1 MESNVVT
8 ILLLCVVLK
17 KKIYNIFLTQ
27 NNNYTKSQMQLSF
40 IDLFSGIGGFRIG
53 FEKACKKKNIKTTC
67 VFSSEIKETAK
78 YVYKENFKSNVS
90 GDITKIKSGDI
101 PNFDIL
107 LAGFP
112 CQAFSSAGNRRGF
125 MDTRGTLFFEIERI
139 IKAKKPKGFILENVE
154 GLVKHDLAKKNDK
167 IGRTLDTILN
177 CLNNLGYNVT
187 WSLLNAKNFGLAQNR
202 NRIFIVGSK
211 KKTVSL
217 DDFRI
222 VNKKF
227 KDIQQKNIKYPQS
240 DFFKLLLSKFNS
252 NDLYGKSIKDKR
264 GGANNIHSW
273 DLEVKGKINLK
284 QRKLLNTILTQR
296 RRKQWALKNKIDW
309 MDGMPLTLDHIY
321 SFYGS
326 PSLFEKGMDKK
337 ELKELLN
344 ALVEKGYLKFEYPKI
359 SKKIKTE
366 KGTIIKRVENTNS
379 NKGYNIVVGK
389 LSFEISKIIDPNDLT
404 PTLVATDLGK
414 LGVVDQKKL
423 RRLTNIECLRLFG
436 FDDKFKLNI
445 NQNKIY
451 DLFGNSIAI
460 NVVEAVSERLL
471 KSLK

>member
-1 MESNVVT
+1 MF
-8 ILLLCVVLK
+8 K
-17 KKIYNIFLTQ
+17 KLN
-27 NNNYTKSQMQLSF
+27 F

-53 FEKACKKKNIKTTC
+53 FEKACKKNKVKPVC
-67 VFSSEIKETAK
+67 VFSSEIKEAAK
-78 YVYKENFKSNVS
+78 IVYKENFKSEIS
-90 GDITKIKSGDI
+90 GDISKFESNDI

-139 IKAKKPKGFILENVE
+139 IKARKPKGFILENVE
-154 GLVKHDLAKKNDK
+154 GLVKHDLKSKNDK

-177 CLNNLGYNVT
+177 CLNSLGYNVT
-187 WSLLNAKNFGLAQNR
+187 WNLLNAKNFGLAQNR
-202 NRIFIVGSK
+202 NRIFIVGNK
-211 KKTVSL
+211 KKFVSL
-217 DDFRI
+217 SNFK
-222 VNKKF
+222 VVSKKF
-227 KDIQQKNIKYPQS
+227 KDVQQKNIEYPQS
-240 DFFKLLLSKFNS
+240 DFFKLLLSKFDS
-252 NDLYGKSIKDKR
+252 NDLCGKSIKDKR
-264 GGANNIHSW
+264 GGTNNIHSW

-284 QRKLLNTILTQR
+284 QKKLLNTILTQR

-326 PSLFEKGMDKK
+326 PTLFEKGVDKK
-337 ELKELLN
+337 ELRELLN
-344 ALVEKGYLKFEYPKI
+344 DLVKKGYLKFEYPKI
-359 SKKIKTE
+359 SKKIKE
-366 KGTIIKRVENTNS
+366 KNGNIIKRVKNIKS

-389 LSFEISKIIDPNDLT
+389 LSFEISKIIDPNFLT

-414 LGVVDQKKL
+414 LGVIDKKKL

-436 FDDKFKLNI
+436 FDDKFKLNVD
-445 NQNKIY
+445 QNKIY

-460 NVVEAVSERLL
+460 NVVEAVSDRLI